1 MRILFLMKESWKKTR
16 SDEFNM
22 IRKLIGIEIIFHAKS
37 VGALILRFSKGKEKI
52 FSLDY
57 FEKIIRNDEFNT

>member
-1 MRILFLMKESWKKTR
+1 MKESGKR
-16 SDEFNM
+16 RDGSDEFNM

>member
-1 MRILFLMKESWKKTR
+1 
-16 SDEFNM
+16 M

-57 FEKIIRNDEFNT
+57 FEKIIWNDEFNT

>member
-1 MRILFLMKESWKKTR
+1 MKESWKKTG